1 MSTIGE
7 EAKDYEPKQ
16 TKNIADLDKVS
27 VDLQIEPDERSGTD
41 KDGNVFKYKVTII
54 DEEEYRVPNSVLK
67 ALKVHLEQKPDL
79 KEFKVVK
86 SGEGLNTTYTVVPLQ

>member
-1 MSTIGE
+1 MGTIKE
-7 EAKDYEPKQ
+7 EAQAYEPKQ
-16 TKNIADLDKVS
+16 TKNIADLEKVS
-27 VDLQIEPDERSGTD
+27 VELIIDPEERTGTD

-54 DEEEYRVPNSVLK
+54 DGEEYRVPDSVLK

-86 SGEGLNTTYTVVPLQ
+86 SGEGLNTTYTVVPL